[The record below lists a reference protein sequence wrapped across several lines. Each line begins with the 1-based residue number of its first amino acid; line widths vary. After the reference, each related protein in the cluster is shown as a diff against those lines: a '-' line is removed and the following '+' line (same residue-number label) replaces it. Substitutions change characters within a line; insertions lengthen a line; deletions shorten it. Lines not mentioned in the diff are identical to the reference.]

1 MKTILFL
8 TSIGLL
14 SGFIG
19 ALCGVGGGIIM
30 VPTFVL
36 GLGMDQKKAVATSM
50 AAIVITGLVA
60 TLNHSRTPGSIDWRV
75 VVMVAAGSA
84 VASWWGTDMMKQLS
98 NPVLTRVFAALL
110 ILVGIRM
117 LWK

>member
-1 MKTILFL
+1 MKTVLLL

-14 SGFIG
+14 GGFIG

-50 AAIVITGLVA
+50 AVIVVTGLVA
-60 TLNHSRTPGSIDWRV
+60 TLNHARTPSSIDWRV
-75 VVMVAAGSA
+75 VAFVAAGSA
-84 VASWWGTDMMKQLS
+84 VASWWGTDLMKQMS
-98 NPVLTRVFAALL
+98 NPLLTRVFAIVL